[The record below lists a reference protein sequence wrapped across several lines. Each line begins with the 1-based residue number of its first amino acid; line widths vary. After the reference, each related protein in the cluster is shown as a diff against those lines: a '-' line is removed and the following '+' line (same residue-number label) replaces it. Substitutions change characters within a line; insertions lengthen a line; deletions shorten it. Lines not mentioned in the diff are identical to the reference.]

1 MGVVW
6 LNSPTVRCLSHRIK
20 GHGVNLAHGGRG
32 PPLTSPSHL
41 GPSVTSD
48 GVHPDAIGGEY
59 VSHRE
64 RLGGLG
70 VGELRRAHRG
80 GDGGLNLGRGPG

>member
-20 GHGVNLAHGGRG
+20 GHGVNLANRGGW

-48 GVHPDAIGGEY
+48 GVHPDAIGGEN
-59 VSHRE
+59 VGHGEGLS
-64 RLGGLG
+64 GLG
-70 VGELRRAHRG
+70 VGELRGAHRG